1 MATGESMS
9 AASSPPCDKFC
20 QRFEGTVPWLLAT
33 SMTILAG
40 VPAALLRMSMIFLV
54 AAKDRGIEA
63 RMRVLIMRDFL
74 VFTIYS
80 IGKFLLSFL
89 DKFG

>member
-1 MATGESMS
+1 MAIGESMS
-9 AASSPPCDKFC
+9 EASSPPCDKFC
-20 QRFEGTVPWLLAT
+20 QRFEGTGPWLLAM

-40 VPAALLRMSMIFLV
+40 VPVALLRISIIFLV

-63 RMRVLIMRDFL
+63 RMRVVIMRDFL

-80 IGKFLLSFL
+80 IGKFLISFL
-89 DKFG
+89 NKFE

>member
-1 MATGESMS
+1 
-9 AASSPPCDKFC
+9 
-20 QRFEGTVPWLLAT
+20 
-33 SMTILAG
+33 
-40 VPAALLRMSMIFLV
+40 MIFLV